1 LFKFSNQRFRK
12 LNYKIQCPAAG
23 GATKQL
29 PLEIIKAEEYKFYE
43 EARNREKQIKK
54 YKSGEALKKII
65 KFLNVIPPMAG
76 C

>member
-12 LNYKIQCPAAG
+12 FNYKIQCPAAG

-29 PLEIIKAEEYKFYE
+29 PLEIIKVEEYKFYE

-54 YKSGEALKKII
+54 YKSGEAFKKL
-65 KFLNVIPPMAG
+65 LNS
-76 C
+76 